1 MALFGLFKSKEARLQ
16 DWLQKAVDSLRR
28 MDSFAHACT
37 ALQCSAL
44 RLAEVESLSRTDTPG
59 AAGAA
64 RLIFYEPRRADPV
77 MVVSAFTNFDRL
89 FNSTQQQALSLAGGN
104 TLPLELAV
112 LLSAQMQW
120 RCTFLACITR
130 TAEDFARELW
140 SILASGFGRAEEAMA
155 AMRAGTFQLHPE
167 ELAQFERA
175 FAEGPRGPDYR
186 RIPIGFG

>member
-28 MDSFAHACT
+28 MDSFAHACI

-44 RLAEVESLSRTDTPG
+44 RLAEVESLSRIDMPG
-59 AAGAA
+59 AGEAA
-64 RLIFYEPRRADPV
+64 RLIFYDPPRADPV

-89 FNSTQQQALSLAGGN
+89 FNSSQQQALRLAGGN
-104 TLPLELAV
+104 MLPLELAV
-112 LLSAQMQW
+112 LLSAQQQW
-120 RCTFLACITR
+120 RCTFLACIAPL
-130 TAEDFARELW
+130 AEDFAREMW
-140 SILASGFGRAEEAMA
+140 SILASGFSRAEEAIA
-155 AMRAGTFQLHPE
+155 AMRAGTFRLDPE

-175 FAEGPRGPDYR
+175 IADGPRGPDYR